1 MNPKELMAFIQRII
15 STSPD
20 QRAAQ
25 QALKQLM
32 EILTASGESSGEL
45 MIKTALTG
53 VTIWGVSDVTPN
65 AWNEYTWKLNGTL
78 SGILT
83 EQGKIKTSF
92 DAMYDA
98 LAE

>member
-53 VTIWGVSDVTPN
+53 VGDDFGTMGRELTQDSDPEALIN
-65 AWNEYTWKLNGTL
+65 AVQHAEQARIQREAAERNGRC
-78 SGILT
+78 
-83 EQGKIKTSF
+83 
-92 DAMYDA
+92 
-98 LAE
+98 